1 MVLEAGQGP
10 RITSFELALEEDVAD
25 HAPLAGNG
33 VVGEKADPGKLRP
46 RAVAVE
52 AAEELIAAAYGQECC
67 SGLHGFDE
75 RGALGGEVGGDER
88 LLAVLAAADVVEV
101 VLAGPDG
108 LAETD
113 RPVVQ
118 LDAAPRAPALEDGDV
133 AAVRVDVQVLG
144 IEVRDDELHATAS
157 SQYGRTRPCSEAI
170 WRRASM
176 AVYVGRTTSSPPGRV
191 PSTPYASASAR
202 SGRSAIFAGSSPPYL
217 KRKASSWARE
227 PLTTSSW
234 RGPTS
239 GSKSTSQIHE
249 TSRPSAIASFSAT
262 SRRTGAPR
270 VHERADDL
278 VRTRRVLDEEEQD
291 GAVARSDALEAPEGR
306 TEPRQPGL
314 DVVQAGAEDE
324 GERGRSEGVVDVVE
338 PGEGERHCVASLPG

>member
-25 HAPLAGNG
+25 HAPLAGDG
-33 VVGEKADPGKLRP
+33 VVGEKADPGQLRP

-75 RGALGGEVGGDER
+75 RGALGGEIGGDER

-144 IEVRDDELHATAS
+144 IEVPDDELHATAS

-202 SGRSAIFAGSSPPYL
+202 SGRSVIFAGSSPPYL
-217 KRKASSWARE
+217 KRKRQLLGARAAHDE
-227 PLTTSSW
+227 LL
-234 RGPTS
+234 
-239 GSKSTSQIHE
+239 E
-249 TSRPSAIASFSAT
+249 
-262 SRRTGAPR
+262 GADQRLEVDVPDPR
-270 VHERADDL
+270 DVAPVRDL
-278 VRTRRVLDEEEQD
+278 VVQRDEQAYRR
-291 GAVARSDALEAPEGR
+291 AARPRACGR
-306 TEPRQPGL
+306 PRSHPQG
-314 DVVQAGAEDE
+314 
-324 GERGRSEGVVDVVE
+324 S
-338 PGEGERHCVASLPG
+338 